1 MSNFDFSNLGP
12 DLILDAIESIGIYPE
27 SGLLALNSYE
37 NRVYQFKAD
46 DNLRYVVKFYR
57 PNRWT
62 DEQILEEHTYSYDL
76 LEHDVPLVVPITIN
90 GKTLFEFNGY
100 RFCLYKSVGG
110 RMFELDNL
118 DQLEWL
124 GRLLGKLHKASSS
137 SLFTSRA
144 TINIEQEL
152 LESTEVIKQVNFIP
166 SYLQN
171 TFFSDLALL
180 TERTLKHA
188 NTNYQTI
195 KLHGDCHAGNILWQ
209 SHDAKSDAILVD
221 FDDCLNGPAVQDIWM
236 MLNGDR
242 QEKLMQLDV
251 MINAYEEFHK
261 FNHAEFSLIEPL
273 RARRMVNYM
282 AWISKRWSDPAFP
295 RNFSWFAT
303 DKYWEQQILA
313 MKEQIAALNESTLTL
328 FP

>member
-1 MSNFDFSNLGP
+1 MSHFDFSNLSP
-12 DLILDAIESIGIYPE
+12 DLILDAIESVGIYPE
-27 SGLLALNSYE
+27 SGLLPLNSYE

-46 DNLRYVVKFYR
+46 DNKRYVVKFYR
-57 PNRWT
+57 PERWS
-62 DEQILEEHTYSYDL
+62 DEQILEEHEFCDSL
-76 LEHDVPLVVPITIN
+76 LEHDVPLGAPIKIN
-90 GKTLFEFNGY
+90 SNTLFNFNGF
-100 RFCLYKSVGG
+100 RFCIYKSIGG

-118 DQLEWL
+118 DQIEWL
-124 GRLLGKLHKASSS
+124 GRLLGKLHKASSNQV
-137 SLFTSRA
+137 FTFRD

-152 LESTEVIKQVNFIP
+152 LQSTQALKQTNFIP
-166 SYLQN
+166 EYLQN

-180 TERTLKHA
+180 TERVLENNSTQ
-188 NTNYQTI
+188 YQTI

-221 FDDCLNGPAVQDIWM
+221 FDDCLNGPAIQDIWM

-242 QEKLMQLDV
+242 QQKLMQLDV
-251 MINAYEEFHK
+251 MINAYEEFHE
-261 FNHAEFSLIEPL
+261 FNHAEFALIEPL

-295 RNFSWFAT
+295 RNFSWFNT

-313 MKEQIAALNESTLTL
+313 MKEQISALNESTLCL
-328 FP
+328 YP

>member
-1 MSNFDFSNLGP
+1 MSNFDFSTLGP
-12 DLILDAIESIGIYPE
+12 DLILDAIESVGIFPE

-46 DNLRYVVKFYR
+46 DGKRYVVKFYR
-57 PNRWT
+57 PVRWT
-62 DEQILEEHTYSYDL
+62 DEQILEEHTFSYSL
-76 LEHDVPLVVPITIN
+76 LEHDVPLVAPMTID
-90 GKTLFEFNGY
+90 GETLFKYKEF
-100 RFCLYKSVGG
+100 RFCLYHSVGG

-124 GRLLGKLHKASSS
+124 GRILGKLHKASATTLFSS
-137 SLFTSRA
+137 RE

-152 LESTEVIKQVNFIP
+152 LSSTEIIRQVNFIP
-166 SYLQN
+166 PYLQN
-171 TFFSDLALL
+171 TFFSDLDLL
-180 TERTLKHA
+180 TQRTLQHT
-188 NTNYQTI
+188 NSNYQTI
-195 KLHGDCHAGNILWQ
+195 RLHGDCHAGNLLWQ
-209 SHDAKSDAILVD
+209 SHDGHNDAIMVD
-221 FDDCLNGPAVQDIWM
+221 FDDCLNGPAIQDVWM
-236 MLNGDR
+236 MLSGDR
-242 QEKLMQLDV
+242 QQKLMQLDV
-251 MINAYEEFHK
+251 IINAYEEFHK

-313 MKEQIAALNESTLTL
+313 MKEQVAALNEQTLTL
-328 FP
+328 YP